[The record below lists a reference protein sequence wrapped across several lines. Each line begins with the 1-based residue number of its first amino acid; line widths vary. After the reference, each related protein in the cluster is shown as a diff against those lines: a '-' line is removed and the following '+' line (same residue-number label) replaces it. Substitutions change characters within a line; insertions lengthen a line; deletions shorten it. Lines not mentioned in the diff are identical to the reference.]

1 MYLQKVW
8 LVAISMDL
16 EGNYLLRLLIE
27 GISHAIFLHI
37 ARIPSCNLMSNCNKR
52 EETFISGISSG
63 LKKKKNC
70 MDLQISFL
78 KIYFGWYSYFVYI
91 GQLGT
96 FWADSVLRLSKSNFP
111 GYISNKLRWNSKIV
125 NILGK
130 FKCNIFFINWK
141 TENLL
146 NILNIAT
153 NWIENKNTIRHT
165 YYNTYLH

>member
-1 MYLQKVW
+1 MLFELIKYFV
-8 LVAISMDL
+8 
-16 EGNYLLRLLIE
+16 LRL
-27 GISHAIFLHI
+27 GAIQV
-37 ARIPSCNLMSNCNKR
+37 
-52 EETFISGISSG
+52 SG

-91 GQLGT
+91 GQLGA

-111 GYISNKLRWNSKIV
+111 GYILNKLRWNSKIV

-130 FKCNIFFINWK
+130 FKCNKFFINWK

-146 NILNIAT
+146 GIFIKYSNKLNR
-153 NWIENKNTIRHT
+153 KQKYNTSYLIIIP
-165 YYNTYLH
+165 TYLHSSKKSK